1 MFIGFGGYVMAKTL
15 ENFTF
20 QDAASF
26 IENGIDAIV
35 VVDSESDTYRTLAK
49 KGLFE
54 DFINETGSYKD
65 LTQKL
70 WFHLKNDQETEVTED
85 YQVFIPRFGKFKG
98 KYSRR
103 LKLFK
108 DGSPHSVQM
117 TISPYEDNIYLLIL
131 YELDSSEYMKE
142 FITNEKV
149 TTIQNTYLFSM
160 YIDLF
165 KDTTSSISITEI
177 SDDTMD
183 AEIKYSQW
191 RMMIV
196 NMIWPDD
203 QELFLERT
211 DPDYLK
217 KTLQPGRTSSFDCL
231 MKNLEGK
238 YIWVKL
244 TFSRAETNNSKE
256 DFRYVFM
263 VQDINENSMQL
274 MSTLKKY
281 EELASKDTLTDI
293 FNHGRIETEIHN
305 AIEIVSR
312 DNRNV
317 SMIMFDI
324 DFFKKVN
331 DSFGHAVGDMTLKHF
346 AYILKKYFEKKN
358 AVIGRW
364 GGEEFV
370 AVCYDTNA
378 ETATMY
384 AEEIRSKVESEE
396 FSVAGKIT
404 VSSGI
409 TPIKKDDE
417 FEDAFNRM
425 DKALYQAKTDGR
437 NIVRSM

>member
-1 MFIGFGGYVMAKTL
+1 MIKTL
-15 ENFTF
+15 DNFTLK
-20 QDAASF
+20 DASDF
-26 IENGIDAIV
+26 IVNGIDAIV
-35 VVDSESDTYRTLAK
+35 VVDAESDSYRALVK

-54 DFINETGSYKD
+54 DFMEEKGSYKA

-70 WFHLKNDQETEVTED
+70 WFHLKDEQETEVTED

-108 DGSPHSVQM
+108 DGTPHSVQM
-117 TISPYEDNIYLLIL
+117 TITPYEESLYLLIL
-131 YELDSSEYMKE
+131 YELDSSDYMKE

-217 KTLQPGRTSSFDCL
+217 KSLQPGRTSSFDCL

-293 FNHGRIETEIHN
+293 FNHGRIETEIYN
-305 AIEIVSR
+305 AIEIVTR
-312 DNRNV
+312 DDRNV
-317 SMIMFDI
+317 SMMMFDI

-331 DSFGHAVGDMTLKHF
+331 DNFGHAVGDVTLKHF

-370 AVCYDTNA
+370 AVCYDTNL
-378 ETATMY
+378 ETAINY
-384 AEEIRSKVESEE
+384 AEEIRAKVQGEE

-404 VSSGI
+404 VSSGL
-409 TPIKKDDE
+409 TQIKKEDE
-417 FEDAFNRM
+417 FETAFDKM
-425 DKALYQAKTDGR
+425 DKALYQAKSDGR
-437 NIVRSM
+437 NCVRFI

>member
-1 MFIGFGGYVMAKTL
+1 MGKTY
-15 ENFTF
+15 EDFTL
-20 QDAASF
+20 QDASEY
-26 IENGIDAIV
+26 IVRGIDAIFIIDADN
-35 VVDSESDTYRTLAK
+35 DSYRALVK

-54 DFINETGSYKD
+54 DFIEDTGSYKA

-70 WFHLKNDQETEVTED
+70 WFHLKGEQETEVTED

-117 TISPYEDNIYLLIL
+117 TITPYEGSLYLLIL
-131 YELDSSEYMKE
+131 YELDSSDYMKE

-244 TFSRAETNNSKE
+244 TFSRAETNNKKE

-312 DNRNV
+312 DDRNV
-317 SMIMFDI
+317 SMMMFDI

-331 DSFGHAVGDMTLKHF
+331 DTYGHAVGDVTLKHF
-346 AYILKKYFEKKN
+346 AYILKKYFERKN

-370 AVCYDTNA
+370 AVCYDTNL
-378 ETATMY
+378 ETAINY
-384 AEEIRSKVESEE
+384 AEEIRAKVQGEE

-404 VSSGI
+404 VSSGL
-409 TPIKKDDE
+409 TQIKKEDE
-417 FEDAFNRM
+417 FETAFDKM
-425 DKALYQAKTDGR
+425 DKALYQAKSDGR
-437 NIVRSM
+437 NCVRFI

>member
-1 MFIGFGGYVMAKTL
+1 MADIMKDFTL
-15 ENFTF
+15 K
-20 QDAASF
+20 DAAEF
-26 IENGIDAIV
+26 IQRGIDAIV
-35 VVDSESDTYRTLAK
+35 LVDADSDSYRTVLK

-54 DFINETGSYKD
+54 DFIDETGSYVA

-70 WFHLKNDQETEVTED
+70 WFHLKDQQDSEVTED

-108 DGSPHSVQM
+108 NGTPHSVQM
-117 TISPYEDNIYLLIL
+117 TITPYEGSYYLLIL

-142 FITNEKV
+142 FLTNEKV
-149 TTIQNTYLFSM
+149 STIQNTYLFSM

-203 QELFLERT
+203 KELFLERT
-211 DPDYLK
+211 DPEYLK
-217 KTLQPGRTSSFDCL
+217 KTLLPGRTSSFDCL

-293 FNHGRIETEIHN
+293 FNHGRIETELFN

-312 DNRNV
+312 DERNV
-317 SMIMFDI
+317 SMMMFDI

-331 DSFGHAVGDMTLKHF
+331 DNFGHAVGDMTLKHF

-370 AVCYDTNA
+370 AVCYDTNL
-378 ETATMY
+378 ETAMMY
-384 AEEIRSKVESEE
+384 AEEFRTKVETED
-396 FSVAGKIT
+396 FNVAGKVT
-404 VSSGI
+404 VSSGV
-409 TPIKKDDE
+409 TQIKKEDK
-417 FEDAFNRM
+417 FEDAFDRM
-425 DKALYQAKTDGR
+425 DKALYQAKSGGR
-437 NIVRSM
+437 NCVKVL

>member
-1 MFIGFGGYVMAKTL
+1 MSKQLDEFTL
-15 ENFTF
+15 

-26 IENGIDAIV
+26 IESGIDAII
-35 VVDSESDTYRTLAK
+35 VVDSEEDSYKALVK
-49 KGLFE
+49 KGMFE
-54 DFINETGSYKD
+54 DFIDDTGSYKA

-70 WFHLKNDQETEVTED
+70 WFHLNNEQESTVTED

-108 DGSPHSVQM
+108 DGEPHSVQM
-117 TISPYEDNIYLLIL
+117 TITPYEGAIYLLIL

-142 FITNEKV
+142 FLTNEKV
-149 TTIQNTYLFSM
+149 STIQNTYLFSM
-160 YIDLF
+160 YVDLF
-165 KDTTSSISITEI
+165 KDATSSISITEI

-217 KTLQPGRTSSFDCL
+217 THLQPGRTSSFDCL

-244 TFSRAETNNSKE
+244 IFSRAETNNAD

-305 AIEIVSR
+305 AIEIAGR
-312 DNRNV
+312 TDRNI
-317 SMIMFDI
+317 SMMMFDI

-331 DSFGHAVGDMTLKHF
+331 DTYGHAVGDMTLKHF
-346 AYILKKYFEKKN
+346 AYIIKEYFEKKN

-370 AVCYDTNA
+370 AVCYDTDIEEA
-378 ETATMY
+378 KQF
-384 AEEIRSKVESEE
+384 AEEIRTNVSKVS
-396 FSVAGKIT
+396 FNVAGNIT
-404 VSSGI
+404 VSSGV
-409 TPIKKDDE
+409 TQIKNSDK
-417 FEDAFNRM
+417 FEDAFDRM
-425 DKALYQAKTDGR
+425 DKALYQAKSDGR
-437 NIVRSM
+437 NCVKFL

>member
-1 MFIGFGGYVMAKTL
+1 MAKKL
-15 ENFTF
+15 EEYSIEEVSKFINGTVDALILV
-20 QDAASF
+20 DAA
-26 IENGIDAIV
+26 E
-35 VVDSESDTYRTLAK
+35 DTYRALIK
-49 KGLFE
+49 KRLFE
-54 DFINETGSYKD
+54 GFFEETGSYKD
-65 LTQKL
+65 LIQKL
-70 WFHLKNDQETEVTED
+70 WFHLHKDGENVTED
-85 YQVFIPRFGKFKG
+85 YQVFVPTFGKFRG
-98 KYSRR
+98 KYSKKI
-103 LKLFK
+103 KLFR
-108 DGSPHSVQM
+108 DDTPHVVQM
-117 TISPYEDNIYLLIL
+117 TLYPIETDLYLMIL
-131 YELDSSEYMKE
+131 DELDSSEYMTE
-142 FITNEKV
+142 FMTNEKV

-165 KDTTSSISITEI
+165 KDSTSSISITEI
-177 SDDTMD
+177 SDDTME

-211 DPDYLK
+211 DPEYLK
-217 KTLQPGRTSSFDCL
+217 KNLMPGRTSSFDCL
-231 MKNLEGK
+231 MQNLEGK

-244 TFSRAETNNSKE
+244 IFSRAETNNSEE

-263 VQDINENSMQL
+263 VQDIHENSVQL

-312 DNRNV
+312 DDRNV
-317 SMIMFDI
+317 SMMMFDI

-331 DSFGHAVGDMTLKHF
+331 DTFGHAVGDVTLKHF

-370 AVCYDTNA
+370 AVCYDTNL
-378 ETATMY
+378 ETAINY
-384 AEEIRSKVESEE
+384 AEEIRAKVQGEE

-404 VSSGI
+404 VSSGL
-409 TPIKKDDE
+409 TQIKKGDE
-417 FEDAFNRM
+417 FETAFDKM
-425 DKALYQAKTDGR
+425 DKALYQAKSDGR
-437 NIVRSM
+437 NCVRFI

>member
-1 MFIGFGGYVMAKTL
+1 MAKTL
-15 ENFTF
+15 DDFTL

-26 IENGIDAIV
+26 IERGIDAIV
-35 VVDSESDTYRTLAK
+35 LVDSESDTYKTLVK
-49 KGLFE
+49 KGMFT
-54 DFINETGSYKD
+54 DFIDDAGSYNA

-70 WFHLKNDQETEVTED
+70 WFHLKGSQDTEVTED

-103 LKLFK
+103 LKLYK
-108 DGSPHSVQM
+108 DETPHSVQM
-117 TISPYEDNIYLLIL
+117 TITPYEDNFYLLIL

-142 FITNEKV
+142 FLTYEKV
-149 TTIQNTYLFSM
+149 NTIQNTYLFSM

-165 KDTTSSISITEI
+165 KDNTSSISITEI
-177 SDDTMD
+177 SDDTME

-203 QELFLERT
+203 RPLFLERT

-244 TFSRAETNNSKE
+244 TFSRSETNNSEE

-305 AIEIVSR
+305 AIEIVGR
-312 DNRNV
+312 TDRKV
-317 SMIMFDI
+317 SMMMFDI
-324 DFFKKVN
+324 DYFKTVN
-331 DSFGHAVGDMTLKHF
+331 DSFGHAVGDITLKHF
-346 AYILKKYFEKKN
+346 AFMIKEYFAKKN
-358 AVIGRW
+358 VVVGRW

-370 AVCYDTNA
+370 AVCYDTDSSKA
-378 ETATMY
+378 YGY
-384 AEEIRSKVESEE
+384 AEDIRKIVQEE
-396 FSVAGKIT
+396 DFNVAGNIT
-404 VSSGI
+404 VSTGVTEI
-409 TPIKKDDE
+409 LKEDE
-417 FEDAFNRM
+417 FENAFDRM
-425 DKALYQAKTDGR
+425 DKALYESKSGGR
-437 NIVRSM
+437 NKVTAK